1 MVVVAAYCHLTPV
14 THHLTM
20 NKNKHLLLWSSL
32 GVLLLL
38 FVAAGQEN
46 FGREWRGIQKASRSA
61 EGALDVRLRQIV
73 NPTLNISDRCV
84 SCHVG
89 MAPGETGITGPAV
102 TAAHKNVVH
111 PPSEY
116 GCTTCHSGQGRATE
130 KADAHGT
137 VHFWPQP
144 MLPMKYSQA
153 GCGTCHSAL
162 NVPNLVGLEKGS
174 RAFERMDCFACHRVE
189 GRGGTIRPSGGG
201 MEGPDLSHVG
211 LRGYAANWYETHLQ
225 KHEQSTEL
233 PWKNSFGPIN
243 DADRAALADF
253 LATRVGASKLIEA
266 KAQFNSLGC
275 LGCHKVSGV
284 GGDAGPDLSRAGEKD
299 PGQVSFAHV
308 PGEPIL
314 ANWIAEHFRSPL
326 GVVPG
331 SQMPMMGLSEK
342 QIELLTMYVLSL
354 RRRDLPGAYL
364 PKDRISALRFG
375 AREFAADGATIFS
388 AICAGCHGADGK
400 GARYPGIPPFPNIA
414 GQDFL
419 QVASDE
425 FITETIRQGRPGR
438 RMPSW
443 ASEAGLKPEE
453 IQRVVAYLRQLG
465 GNTAV
470 TPDPNPPRWVKG
482 DATTGAKLFAANC
495 SGCHGPKGEGGE
507 GPALNN
513 KVLLATATDRF
524 FVETISKGR
533 RGTAMKGFNEPSPVR
548 RALTQAEIESIV
560 IFIRSWEAR

>member
-1 MVVVAAYCHLTPV
+1 
-14 THHLTM
+14 M

-32 GVLLLL
+32 GVFLLL

-46 FGREWRGIQKASRSA
+46 FGKEWRSIQKASRSA
-61 EGALDVRLRQIV
+61 EGTLDVRLRQIV
-73 NPTLNISDRCV
+73 NPTLGVSDRCV

-111 PPSEY
+111 QTSDY
-116 GCTTCHSGQGRATE
+116 GCTTCHGGQGRATE

-144 MLPMKYSQA
+144 VLPMKYSQA
-153 GCGTCHSAL
+153 GCGTCHSSL
-162 NVPNLVGLEKGS
+162 NVPNLAGLEKGRS
-174 RAFERMDCFACHRVE
+174 AFERLDCLACHRVE
-189 GRGGTIRPSGGG
+189 GRGGTIRPGGRG

-211 LRGYAANWYETHLQ
+211 VKGYAANWYEAHLQ
-225 KHEQSTEL
+225 KHTQATEPL
-233 PWKNSFGPIN
+233 WKNSFAAIGEP
-243 DADRAALADF
+243 DRAALSDY

-299 PGQVSFAHV
+299 PGQANFTHV
-308 PGEPIL
+308 PGAPIL
-314 ANWIAEHFRSPL
+314 SNWLAEHFRSPL
-326 GVVPG
+326 GIVPG
-331 SQMPMMGLSEK
+331 SQMPMMGLNEK
-342 QIELLTMYVLSL
+342 QIDLLTMYVLSL
-354 RRRDLPGAYL
+354 RRRELPSTYL
-364 PKDRISALRFG
+364 PKDRVSALRFG
-375 AREFAADGATIFS
+375 AREFATDGATIFS

-414 GQDFL
+414 GPDFL

-425 FITETIRQGRPGR
+425 FITETIKQGRPGR
-438 RMPSW
+438 KMPSW
-443 ASEAGLKPEE
+443 FNEAGLKPEE
-453 IQRVVAYLRQLG
+453 IARVVAYLRQLG
-465 GNTAV
+465 GNTTVA
-470 TPDPNPPRWVKG
+470 PDANPARWVKG
-482 DATTGAKLFAANC
+482 DAATGAKLFAANC
-495 SGCHGPKGEGGE
+495 SGCHGAKGEGGE

-513 KVLLATATDRF
+513 KVLLSTAHDRF
-524 FVETISKGR
+524 FVETIGKGR
-533 RGTAMKGFNEPSPVR
+533 RGTAMKGFLEPSPVR

-560 IFIRSWEAR
+560 TYIRSWEAK

>member
-1 MVVVAAYCHLTPV
+1 
-14 THHLTM
+14 M

-32 GVLLLL
+32 GVFLLL

-46 FGREWRGIQKASRSA
+46 FGKEWRSIQKASRSA

-73 NPTLNISDRCV
+73 NPTLGISDRCV

-111 PPSEY
+111 QISDY
-116 GCTTCHSGQGRATE
+116 GCTTCHGGQGRATE

-162 NVPNLVGLEKGS
+162 NVPNLAGLEKGRS
-174 RAFERMDCFACHRVE
+174 AFERLDCLACHRVE
-189 GRGGTIRPSGGG
+189 GRGGTIRPGGGG
-201 MEGPDLSHVG
+201 MEGPDLSHIGV
-211 LRGYAANWYETHLQ
+211 RGYAANWYEAHLRWRE
-225 KHEQSTEL
+225 KSSEPVWKQSFDAISE
-233 PWKNSFGPIN
+233 
-243 DADRAALADF
+243 ADRVALGDY
-253 LATRVGASKLIEA
+253 LATRIGASKLIEA

-284 GGDAGPDLSRAGEKD
+284 GGDAGPDLSRSGERD
-299 PGQVSFAHV
+299 PGQLNFTHV
-308 PGEPIL
+308 PGQPIL
-314 ANWIAEHFRSPL
+314 SNWLAEHFRSPL
-326 GVVPG
+326 GIVPG
-331 SQMPMMGLSEK
+331 SQMPMMGLNER
-342 QIELLTMYVLSL
+342 QIDLLTMYVLSL
-354 RRRDLPGAYL
+354 RRRELPGAFL
-364 PKDRISALRFG
+364 PKDRVSALRFG
-375 AREFAADGATIFS
+375 AREFATDGATIFS

-414 GQDFL
+414 GPDFL

-425 FITETIRQGRPGR
+425 FITETIKQGRPGR
-438 RMPSW
+438 KMPAWLS
-443 ASEAGLKPEE
+443 AGSNEAGLKPEE
-453 IQRVVAYLRQLG
+453 ITRVVAYLRQLG

-470 TPDPNPPRWVKG
+470 TPDTNPSRWVKG
-482 DATTGAKLFAANC
+482 NAAMGAKLFAANC
-495 SGCHGPKGEGGE
+495 SGCHGAKGEGGE

-513 KVLLATATDRF
+513 KVLLSTANDRF
-524 FVETISKGR
+524 FVETIGKGR
-533 RGTAMKGFNEPSPVR
+533 RGTAMKGFLEPSPVR
-548 RALTQAEIESIV
+548 RALTQAEIEAIV
-560 IFIRSWEAR
+560 TFLRSWEKK